1 MGLSKERDVDMVLLG
16 GDLFHD
22 HTPSRRSM
30 LHVIQS
36 LRTYCLG
43 DKPCELEFLSD
54 GSEIFGGSFN
64 HVNYEDPDI
73 NVAIPV
79 FSVHGNH
86 DEPTGHEFYS
96 ALDVLQTTGLV
107 NYFGRVPKNDQIEVK
122 PLLLRKGA
130 TKLAIYGLSNVRDE
144 RLFRVF
150 RNGQI
155 KFFQPNVQKSDW
167 FNLMVVHQNRHA
179 RTPTGYLPE
188 SFLPSF
194 VDLVIWGHE
203 HECKIEP
210 EKSSDQDFYVIQPG
224 SSVVTQLQKGETV
237 PKHVGILSV
246 TGKEF
251 QMEPIRLKTVRPFIF
266 KEISLASEPSMKA
279 IARKSNNR
287 AEISRYLRRI
297 ILQLIDEA
305 NDEWNKLH
313 VDDVNELG
321 ERPKPPVP
329 LMRLRVD
336 YTPPDGGNFDCENPQ
351 RITSELN
358 DKIAN
363 VEEVILF
370 HQKKKGITRAGNID
384 VDLPDKESLDSV
396 KVEELVR
403 EFLTS
408 QSLTVLPQNFFG
420 DSVNQFV
427 AKDDK
432 HAMEIFVD
440 ESLSAQVKNLLKS
453 EDIEQT
459 DITEEMENYRV
470 QREKLFQEGVK
481 PAKTSKKL
489 KPRPANYDSDLEG
502 PWEDQPASVIYENS
516 ATEGDASDTSPRA
529 AASARGRGRGKRG
542 AGRTAAAS
550 TRKVAALKA
559 PAKKPARGKKV
570 VEDYEDEELDED
582 VIMDD
587 AEDDEEDGDSPLFVS
602 AESSTRRPPARQPA
616 ARAART
622 TPAKTSAPAA
632 RASRAAANL
641 RQATLDFSQATAASS
656 RAQRPAS
663 SRTVVELSDDEISDD
678 DAFETPAT
686 APRRGGRRR

>member
-1 MGLSKERDVDMVLLG
+1 MAEADEAHAYR
-16 GDLFHD
+16 
-22 HTPSRRSM
+22 
-30 LHVIQS
+30 
-36 LRTYCLG
+36 
-43 DKPCELEFLSD
+43 
-54 GSEIFGGSFN
+54 SFN

-73 NVAIPV
+73 NISIPV
-79 FSVHGNH
+79 FSIHGNH

-122 PLLLRKGA
+122 PLLLKKGS
-130 TKLAIYGLSNVRDE
+130 TRLSIYGLSNVRDE

-155 KFFQPNVQKSDW
+155 KFFQPSVEKSDW

-194 VDLVIWGHE
+194 MDLVIWGHE

-251 QMEPIRLKTVRPFIF
+251 QMEPIRLKTVRPFIY

-279 IARKSNNR
+279 IAKKGNNR
-287 AEISRYLRRI
+287 AEISRYLRRL
-297 ILQLIDEA
+297 ILQLIDDA
-305 NDEWNKLH
+305 NDEWNKH
-313 VDDVNELG
+313 HANDVDSMG

-329 LMRLRVD
+329 LMRLKVD

-370 HQKKKGITRAGNID
+370 HQKKKGVTRAGNID

-403 EFLTS
+403 EFLTA

-440 ESLSAQVKNLLKS
+440 ESLTAQVQNLLKA

-470 QREKLFQEGVK
+470 QREKLFREGVQT
-481 PAKTSKKL
+481 KTTKKR
-489 KPRPANYDSDLEG
+489 KPRPANYDSDIDG
-502 PWEDQPASVIYENS
+502 PWDEQPASVIYENS
-516 ATEGDASDTSPRA
+516 EAEDAVSDTPPRA
-529 AASARGRGRGKRG
+529 PASARGRGRGKRG

-550 TRKVAALKA
+550 TRKAPAKA
-559 PAKKPARGKKV
+559 PAKKPARGKNKIF
-570 VEDYEDEELDED
+570 EDDEEESDED

-587 AEDDEEDGDSPLFVS
+587 AEDDEEEDESEALFVS
-602 AESSTRRPPARQPA
+602 AESSTRRAPARQAPARATKATPKKAAEPA
-616 ARAART
+616 ARGGR
-622 TPAKTSAPAA
+622 
-632 RASRAAANL
+632 RANL
-641 RQATLDFSQATAASS
+641 RQATLDFSQPSATTPAA
-656 RAQRPAS
+656 RRPAAG

-678 DAFETPAT
+678 DAFETPVT
-686 APRRGGRRR
+686 APRRGGRKR